1 MKGPLL
7 RALVCLVAL
16 SIVVGFVVP
25 FAKFTSTSV
34 CDRCGVR
41 LNAWQYQIPLTS
53 IAYRKGESV
62 VPTPMS
68 SRLAAKGI
76 VTNCSHHFLFCT
88 GSGNG
93 VKCAIGQ
100 GRHILPTT
108 LSANI
113 ATLIEN
119 LADYAGQTA
128 ARTFAT
134 NLLQAPSANQG
145 RLEVFLFRNYPDY
158 GFTNEGRFRS
168 WWADTQQD
176 LANLGMPLGSEA
188 ASK

>member
-7 RALVCLVAL
+7 RALVCLAAL
-16 SIVVGFVVP
+16 FIVVGFVVP

-34 CDRCGVR
+34 CDRCGIR
-41 LNAWQYQIPLTS
+41 LNAWEFQIPLTS
-53 IAYRKGESV
+53 ITYRKGESV

-68 SRLAAKGI
+68 SMLASKGI
-76 VTNCSHHFLFCT
+76 ITNCSHHFLFCT

-113 ATLIEN
+113 ANLIGN
-119 LADYAGQTA
+119 LADYSGQTA

-134 NLLQAPSANQG
+134 NLLQSG
-145 RLEVFLFRNYPDY
+145 SSTKSSLEKIFTRDFPDSGFRD
-158 GFTNEGRFRS
+158 EGRFRS
-168 WWADTQQD
+168 WWADRQQD
-176 LANLGMPLGSEA
+176 LANLGMTSGSEA